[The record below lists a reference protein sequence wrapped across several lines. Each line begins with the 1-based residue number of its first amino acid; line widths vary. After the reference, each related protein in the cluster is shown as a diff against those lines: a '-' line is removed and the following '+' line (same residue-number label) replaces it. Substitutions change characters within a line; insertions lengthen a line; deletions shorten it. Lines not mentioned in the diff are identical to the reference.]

1 MAVPSWRLRPEKQ
14 APSWRMLAVAGGL
27 LGAVAVAGAVTWGLS
42 RMGPRTV
49 PVIEPDARPLKVRPE
64 NPGGLIVPNQDQL
77 VLEPPQVRRDAERRS
92 GSALLDSGPEAPA
105 LDQLRQHAAPP
116 APPQVAAPPVPPQA
130 APAPVPQAPSA
141 LANAAPLAP
150 PVAAPA
156 VVAAPAAGPAPP
168 AAPPAALAGA
178 PRPVPNGRAMVQ
190 LGALVS
196 EEAARAEWDRLVRR
210 VPELAGF
217 QPRVFRLEREGQA
230 PLFRLR
236 TGGLA
241 DAAAAK
247 ALCEAVR
254 AKGGACNPVGG

>member
-1 MAVPSWRLRPEKQ
+1 MSDLAVPSWRPRQEQ
-14 APSWRMLAVAGGL
+14 RAPSWRLLAMSGGL

-42 RMGPRTV
+42 RMGPRTI
-49 PVIEPDARPLKVRPE
+49 PVIEADARPLKVRPE

-77 VLEPPQVRRDAERRS
+77 VLQPAEVRRAAELRS
-92 GSALLDSGPEAPA
+92 GSAQLGAGPESPQ
-105 LDQLRQHAAPP
+105 LDLLRQQAAPP
-116 APPQVAAPPVPPQA
+116 APPAPSTPPLAQA
-130 APAPVPQAPSA
+130 PAPAPVPVPA
-141 LANAAPLAP
+141 LAAPVQTPSVLAHAAPLAP
-150 PVAAPA
+150 PVAAPTPA
-156 VVAAPAAGPAPP
+156 TPVAAA
-168 AAPPAALAGA
+168 A
-178 PRPVPNGRAMVQ
+178 PRPAASGRAVVQ

-196 EEAARAEWDRLVRR
+196 EEAARAEWDRLARR

-217 QPRVFRLEREGQA
+217 QPRIVRLEREGQA

-241 DAAAAK
+241 DPAAAR